1 MSTIAVDNARPSAGG
16 TSYSLTSG
24 VAKAALYYDQTG
36 PTINSSENISS
47 VTDIGTGLFS
57 PNLTNAM
64 SGSADYQITTGCVID
79 LTSFNGAN
87 RTVQI
92 YDPGGQTA
100 SSFKLA
106 WVANGAVFDKLS
118 HACVVGDLA

>member
-24 VAKAALYYDQTG
+24 VAKALLYYNQIA

-47 VTDIGTGLFS
+47 VTDIGTGQFN

-64 SGSADYQITTGCVID
+64 SGSTDYQITTGCVVNSTTI
-79 LTSFNGAN
+79 TSAD
-87 RTVQI
+87 RTVQV
-92 YDPGGQTA
+92 YDPSNQTS

-106 WVANGAVFDKLS
+106 WLASGTVFDQLA
-118 HACVVGDLA
+118 HVCVVGDLA